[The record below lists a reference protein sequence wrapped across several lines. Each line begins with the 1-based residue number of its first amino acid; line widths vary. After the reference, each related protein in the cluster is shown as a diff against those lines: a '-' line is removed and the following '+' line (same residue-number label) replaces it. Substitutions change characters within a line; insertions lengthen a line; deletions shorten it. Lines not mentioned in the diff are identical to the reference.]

1 MVVREDVLEGLGDD
15 ICRDGLL
22 DEGSVGDDARQGALE
37 FADVAV
43 DAVGDEH
50 QDIVRHVDVVEQRLV
65 LEDGDARLE
74 VRRLDVGD
82 QAALEARAQAV
93 FELLDFARRAVGRQ
107 DDLLVGDVQRVE
119 GVEEFFLRAL
129 LAGKEL
135 DIVDHQD
142 VDRPVFLAEE
152 LGLALLDGADD
163 LVGELLTRDV

>member
-1 MVVREDVLEGLGDD
+1 MEVLDADLEVGGDNLLDDFERDLFLMVVREDVLEGLGDD

-82 QAALEARAQAV
+82 QAASCVLCLPERNWISSTIRTSIVRYFWRKSSALPSWMARMISLVNCSLE
-93 FELLDFARRAVGRQ
+93 
-107 DDLLVGDVQRVE
+107 
-119 GVEEFFLRAL
+119 
-129 LAGKEL
+129 
-135 DIVDHQD
+135 
-142 VDRPVFLAEE
+142 
-152 LGLALLDGADD
+152 
-163 LVGELLTRDV
+163 T